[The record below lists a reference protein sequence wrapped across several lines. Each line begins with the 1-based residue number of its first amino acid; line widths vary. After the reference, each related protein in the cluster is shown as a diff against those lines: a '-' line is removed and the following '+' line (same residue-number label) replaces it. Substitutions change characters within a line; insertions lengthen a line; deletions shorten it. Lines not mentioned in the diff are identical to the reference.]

1 MRYLSQMSAMS
12 TIKLTLTPDAITKPV
27 VEPGWQPVAVA
38 KDASRALL
46 KTAEAATDV
55 VIWAV
60 VYFGPLLLVLAGML
74 FVMWRAIARRRGKLI
89 EAS

>member
-1 MRYLSQMSAMS
+1 MS

-46 KTAEAATDV
+46 KTAEGAIDV
-55 VIWAV
+55 AIWAV

-74 FVMWRAIARRRGKLI
+74 FVMWRAIARRRRAGL
-89 EAS
+89 ARTS